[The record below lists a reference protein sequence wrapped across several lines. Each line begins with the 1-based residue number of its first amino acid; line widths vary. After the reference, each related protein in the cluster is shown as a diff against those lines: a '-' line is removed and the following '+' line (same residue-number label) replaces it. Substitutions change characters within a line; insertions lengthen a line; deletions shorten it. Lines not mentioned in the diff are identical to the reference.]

1 MNESPIGSSLFT
13 AAQCKVIDRLAIES
27 MPIPGYQLMCRAARS
42 AQHWITRLY
51 PKASS
56 FNLVCGAGNN
66 GGDGLALAKL
76 LFKSGH
82 VVTITLA
89 STDFEVQLSGEA
101 LEAWNDLPDDLPK
114 RPFDPAVNDESDLIV
129 DALLGI
135 GLNGE
140 VRSDSAAVIH
150 WINRQQRPVFSL
162 DIPSGLSADTGSV
175 LGSAV
180 KADATLTFIAPKQG
194 MFINQARDYVGRVM
208 VDSLGVPAELFPE
221 SQSQLISEPLSQMAP
236 LNRAA
241 HKGSQGS
248 LVVIGGDFGFGGAP
262 MLSSEA
268 ALRTGAGR
276 VTLLT
281 NSESAVTA
289 MLSRTPEVMVRLA
302 SDIAAFESMI
312 QSMDA
317 IAIGPGLGQSDW
329 ALSCLE
335 RVNSL
340 DKPTVV
346 DADALNLI
354 AQNKVGFHPH
364 AVFTP
369 HPGEAAR
376 LLGCSIA
383 EVQSDPVGSAF
394 ALQSQLGGVIV
405 LKGAGS
411 IVCNGHKAFICNLGN
426 PGMATAGM
434 GDLLSGII
442 ATFLAQ
448 GYSLLDSAQI
458 GVWLHA
464 KAGDMASAEGERGLI
479 ATDLLPHIR
488 SLLG

>member
-13 AAQCKVIDRLAIES
+13 AAQCKAIDRSAIES

-56 FNLVCGAGNN
+56 FNVVCGTGNN
-66 GGDGLALAKL
+66 GGDGFALAKL
-76 LFKSGH
+76 LFESGH
-82 VVTITLA
+82 AVTVTMA
-89 STDFEVQLSGEA
+89 GTDFEAQLTGEA
-101 LEAWNDLPDDLPK
+101 LEAWRDLAADLPK
-114 RPFDPAVNDESDLIV
+114 QPFDSALIDESDLIV

-135 GLNGE
+135 GLKGK
-140 VRSDSAAVIH
+140 VRTDSAAIID
-150 WINRQQRPVFSL
+150 WMNRQQGPVFSL

-208 VDSLGVPAELFPE
+208 VDSLGVPVELFPE
-221 SQSQLISEPLSQMAP
+221 TRSQLISEPLKRMAP

-248 LVVIGGDFGFGGAP
+248 LVVIGGDVGFGGAP
-262 MLSSEA
+262 ILSSEA

-281 NSESAVTA
+281 HSESTVTA
-289 MLSRTPEVMVRLA
+289 ILARTPEVMVRLA
-302 SDIAAFESMI
+302 NDITVFESML

-317 IAIGPGLGQSDW
+317 VAIGPGLGQGDW
-329 ALSCLE
+329 AFSCLE

-354 AQNKVGFHPH
+354 AQGRVSFHEN

-376 LLGCSIA
+376 LLGCSVTD
-383 EVQSDPVGSAF
+383 VQAGPVKSAF
-394 ALQSQLGGVIV
+394 ALQSELGGVIV

-411 IVCNGHKAFICNLGN
+411 IVCDGHKAYICDLGN

-448 GYSLLDSAQI
+448 GCSLLDSAQM

>member
-1 MNESPIGSSLFT
+1 MNESAIDSSLFT
-13 AAQCKVIDRLAIES
+13 AAQCKAIDRLAIES
-27 MPIPGYQLMCRAARS
+27 LPIPGYQLMCRAARS
-42 AQHWITRLY
+42 ANHWITRLF
-51 PKASS
+51 PKACS
-56 FNLVCGAGNN
+56 FNVVCGAGNN

-76 LFKSGH
+76 LFESGH
-82 VVTITLA
+82 SVTVTLA
-89 STDFEVQLSGEA
+89 DTGFEEKLAGEA
-101 LEAWNDLPDDLPK
+101 LEAWNDLPADLSK
-114 RPFDPAVNDESDLIV
+114 TLFDCSVEDESDLIV

-135 GLNGE
+135 GLSGE
-140 VRSDSAAVIH
+140 VRPDSAAIID
-150 WINRQQRPVFSL
+150 WMNQQPSPVFAL

-194 MFINQARDYVGRVM
+194 LFIGQARDYVGKLL
-208 VDSLGVPAELFPE
+208 VDGLGVPTDIFPE
-221 SQSQLISEPLSQMAP
+221 SHCELISEPLNQLAT
-236 LNRAA
+236 LNRSA

-248 LVVIGGDFGFGGAP
+248 LVVIGGDVGFGGAP
-262 MLSSEA
+262 ILSSEA

-281 NSESAVTA
+281 HCESAVTA
-289 MLSRTPEVMVRLA
+289 MLSRTPEVMVRLTNEI
-302 SDIAAFESMI
+302 DHFESMI
-312 QSMDA
+312 LSMDA
-317 IAIGPGLGQSDW
+317 IAIGPGLGQGDW
-329 ALSCLE
+329 ALACME
-335 RVNSL
+335 RVKGL

-354 AQNKVGFHPH
+354 AQGRVRFHAN

-376 LLGCSIA
+376 LLGCKVTD
-383 EVQSDPVGSAF
+383 VQSDPIGAAF
-394 ALQSQLGGVIV
+394 SLQHKLGGVIV

-411 IVCNGHKAFICNLGN
+411 IVCDGQKAFVCNLGN

-448 GYSLLDSAQI
+448 GYSLKDSAQM

-488 SLLG
+488 SLIG

>member
-13 AAQCKVIDRLAIES
+13 AAQCKAIDRSAIES

-56 FNLVCGAGNN
+56 FNVVCGAGNN

-76 LFKSGH
+76 LFESGH
-82 VVTITLA
+82 RVTVTLA
-89 STDFEVQLSGEA
+89 STAFEDQLADEA
-101 LEAWNDLPDDLPK
+101 LEAWNDLPDVVPK
-114 RPFDPAVNDESDLIV
+114 ILFDSADNDESDLIV

-135 GLNGE
+135 GLNGD
-140 VRSDSAAVIH
+140 VRPDSAVIIQ
-150 WINRQQRPVFSL
+150 WMNQQQSPVFAL

-180 KADATLTFIAPKQG
+180 VADATLTFIAPKQG

-208 VDSLGVPAELFPE
+208 VDCLGVPAELFPE
-221 SQSQLISEPLSQMAP
+221 PQSQLISEPLNRMAP
-236 LNRAA
+236 LNRTA

-248 LVVIGGDFGFGGAP
+248 LVVIGGDVGFGGAP
-262 MLSSEA
+262 ILSCEA
-268 ALRTGAGR
+268 ALRAGAGR

-281 NSESAVTA
+281 NSESTVTA
-289 MLSRTPEVMVRLA
+289 MLSRTPEVMARLA

-317 IAIGPGLGQSDW
+317 IAIGPGIGQGDW

-335 RVNSL
+335 RVKSL

-354 AQNKVGFHPH
+354 AQNKVGFHRH

-383 EVQSDPVGSAF
+383 EVQSDPVESAF

-411 IVCNGHKAFICNLGN
+411 IVCDGHKAFICNLGN

-442 ATFLAQ
+442 TTFLAQ
-448 GYSLLDSAQI
+448 GYSLLDSAQM

>member
-1 MNESPIGSSLFT
+1 MNESATDSSLYT
-13 AAQCKVIDRLAIES
+13 AAQCKAIDRLAIES

-51 PKASS
+51 PKAST
-56 FNLVCGAGNN
+56 FNVVCGAGNN

-76 LFKSGH
+76 LFESGH
-82 VVTITLA
+82 TVTVTLA
-89 STDFEVQLSGEA
+89 STASEDQLTDES
-101 LEAWNDLPDDLPK
+101 LQAWNDLPDAVPK
-114 RPFDPAVNDESDLIV
+114 IIFDSADNGESDLIV

-140 VRSDSAAVIH
+140 LRPESAAIIQ
-150 WINRQQRPVFSL
+150 WMNQQPSPVFAL

-180 KADATLTFIAPKQG
+180 VADATLTFIAPKQG
-194 MFINQARDYVGRVM
+194 MFINQARDFVGRVM
-208 VDSLGVPAELFPE
+208 VDKLGVPAELFPE
-221 SQSQLISEPLSQMAP
+221 PRSALIFNPLSQLAV
-236 LNRAA
+236 LNRSA
-241 HKGSQGS
+241 HKGTQGA
-248 LVVIGGDFGFGGAP
+248 LVVIGGDVGFGGAP
-262 MLSSEA
+262 ILSSEA

-289 MLSRTPEVMVRLA
+289 MLSRSPEVMARLA
-302 SDIAAFESMI
+302 NNITAFESMI

-317 IAIGPGLGQSDW
+317 VAIGPGLGQGDW
-329 ALSCLE
+329 AISCLE
-335 RVNSL
+335 AINSL
-340 DKPTVV
+340 VKPTVV

-354 AQNKVGFHPH
+354 AQGRVIFHGN

-376 LLGCSIA
+376 LLSCSVA
-383 EVQSDPVGSAF
+383 EVQSDPISTAF
-394 ALQSQLGGVIV
+394 SLQRKLGGVTV

-411 IVCNGHKAFICNLGN
+411 IICDGHKAFICNLGN

-448 GYSLLDSAQI
+448 GYSLVDSAQM

-464 KAGDMASAEGERGLI
+464 KAGDMASADGERGLI

>member
-1 MNESPIGSSLFT
+1 MNESLIGSSLFT
-13 AAQCKVIDRLAIES
+13 AAQCKAIDRSAIES

-51 PKASS
+51 PRACS
-56 FNLVCGAGNN
+56 FNVVCGAGNN

-76 LFKSGH
+76 LFESGH
-82 VVTITLA
+82 AVTVTLA
-89 STDFEVQLSGEA
+89 GTDFKDQLSGEA
-101 LEAWNDLPDDLPK
+101 LEAWNDLPVELPK
-114 RPFDPAVNDESDLIV
+114 HPFDPTVNDESDLIV

-135 GLNGE
+135 GLKGE
-140 VRSDSAAVIH
+140 VRQDSAAVID
-150 WINRQQRPVFSL
+150 WINRQKIPVFSL
-162 DIPSGLSADTGSV
+162 DIPSGLSADTGSM

-194 MFINQARDYVGRVM
+194 MFINQARDYVGRLM

-221 SQSQLISEPLSQMAP
+221 SQSQLISEPLNRMAT

-248 LVVIGGDFGFGGAP
+248 LIVIGGDVGFGGAP
-262 MLSSEA
+262 ILSSEA

-302 SDIAAFESMI
+302 NDIDAFEPMI
-312 QSMDA
+312 LSMDA

-329 ALSCLE
+329 SLSCLE
-335 RVNSL
+335 RVNSS

-354 AQNKVGFHPH
+354 AQNKVDFHRH

-376 LLGCSIA
+376 LLDCSATDI
-383 EVQSDPVGSAF
+383 QSDPIRSAF
-394 ALQSQLGGVIV
+394 ALQSRLGGVIV

-411 IVCNGHKAFICNLGN
+411 IVCDGRKAYICNLGN

-448 GYSLLDSAQI
+448 GYSLLDSAQM

-464 KAGDMASAEGERGLI
+464 KAGDMASTKGERGLI
-479 ATDLLPHIR
+479 ATDLLTHIR
-488 SLLG
+488 RLLG